1 MKAAVVHAAGGPS
14 ALKVESVPVPAP
26 KPGWVLIRIRAFGL
40 NRSEIF
46 TRQGHSPVQ
55 FPRILGIE
63 CVGTIASAPGHSSDF
78 PIDTPVATY
87 MGGMGRAFDGGY
99 AEYTCVPV
107 SQVYKLS
114 TDLFQKLPGGWATF
128 GAMPEM
134 IQTAYGSLV
143 HSLALKKGES
153 LLIRGGTTSVG
164 LAAAAIARYL
174 GAGYIAST
182 TRRVANASIIE
193 SSGADEVVVDSDGKS
208 LSTHLPSRA
217 PAGFDKV
224 LELVGGDGLKDS
236 LRCAKSPG
244 GLVCQTGIVSG
255 KWSFDGFNPMEW
267 IPSGVGLTVYTSD
280 SAPPFPLEEIA
291 GLVVGGQLKITVGK
305 VFEGLGKIVRAHEV
319 MEENKAGGKI
329 VVLT

>member
-1 MKAAVVHAAGGPS
+1 MHISPLNHPQTPIEPPS
-14 ALKVESVPVPAP
+14 PSQ
-26 KPGWVLIRIRAFGL
+26 
-40 NRSEIF
+40 EIF

-63 CVGTIASAPGHSSDF
+63 CVGTVASAPDHSSDF
-78 PIDTPVATY
+78 PVDTPVATY

-99 AEYTCVPV
+99 AEYTCVPAN
-107 SQVYKLS
+107 QVHKLS
-114 TDLFQKLPGGWATF
+114 PSLFEKLPGGWTTF

-134 IQTAYGSLV
+134 IQTAYGSIV
-143 HSLALKKGES
+143 HSLAFKKGES

-164 LAAAAIARYL
+164 LAAAAIARHL

-182 TRRVANASIIE
+182 TRRAANAALVE
-193 SSGADEVVVDSDGKS
+193 ASGADEAIIDSS
-208 LSTHLPSRA
+208 EPLSTHLPSRA
-217 PAGFDKV
+217 AKGFDKV

-255 KWSFDGFNPMEW
+255 KWSFDAFNPMEW

-305 VFEGLGKIVRAHEV
+305 VFEGLGEIVRAHEV
-319 MEENKAGGKI
+319 MEGNKAGGKI
-329 VVLT
+329 VVVI